1 MTKSNENINILKLE
15 KINKNF
21 GELKVLKNN
30 SLEVQKGEVVCI
42 IGPSGAGK
50 STLLRSINQLE
61 SIKSGKIWVDGELLV
76 DKEKGKNKINKS
88 HKEIMK
94 SMLEVGMVFQ
104 KFNLFPHITVLDNIM
119 MPQMDG
125 LTACAKIR
133 EFSNVPIILLT
144 AKVEDMDKLMGFEQG
159 ADDYLTK
166 PFNIL
171 ELKARIRALLR
182 RATPKSQNDTLELV
196 IGTIRLDLNSRNAYR
211 SGELVD
217 LTAKEFD
224 VIEFLMRNPNRV
236 YSREALLDTIWAY
249 EYRSDIRTVDVHI
262 RRLRE
267 KLEENPA
274 DPQYIITKWGVGYY
288 FRK

>member
-1 MTKSNENINILKLE
+1 MKIL
-15 KINKNF
+15 
-21 GELKVLKNN
+21 
-30 SLEVQKGEVVCI
+30 VVDD
-42 IGPSGAGK
+42 
-50 STLLRSINQLE
+50 E
-61 SIKSGKIWVDGELLV
+61 DLLV
-76 DKEKGKNKINKS
+76 KGIR
-88 HKEIMK
+88 
-94 SMLEVGMVFQ
+94 
-104 KFNLFPHITVLDNIM
+104 FNLQNDGYEVITGSNGVQAVSLAQTQAPDLIVLDVM
-119 MPQMDG
+119 MPEMDG
-125 LTACAKIR
+125 LTACSKIR
-133 EFSNVPIILLT
+133 AFSNVPIILLT
-144 AKVEDMDKLMGFEQG
+144 AKADDMDKLIGFDHG

-182 RATPKSQNDTLELV
+182 RSAAADKNAENTLA
-196 IGTIRLDLNSRNAYR
+196 IGSITLDLDARNAYR
-211 SGELVD
+211 AGDLAD

-274 DPQYIITKWGVGYY
+274 EPQYIMTKWGVGYY

>member
-1 MTKSNENINILKLE
+1 MKIL
-15 KINKNF
+15 
-21 GELKVLKNN
+21 
-30 SLEVQKGEVVCI
+30 VVDD
-42 IGPSGAGK
+42 
-50 STLLRSINQLE
+50 E
-61 SIKSGKIWVDGELLV
+61 ELLV
-76 DKEKGKNKINKS
+76 KGIR
-88 HKEIMK
+88 
-94 SMLEVGMVFQ
+94 
-104 KFNLFPHITVLDNIM
+104 FNLQNDGYEVFTGSTGLEAIEITKNHSPDLIVLDVM
-119 MPQMDG
+119 MPEMDG
-125 LTACAKIR
+125 LTACSHIR

-144 AKVEDMDKLMGFEQG
+144 AKADDMDKLIGFDHG

-182 RATPKSQNDTLELV
+182 RASLQKTDSEQILQ
-196 IGTIRLDLNSRNAYR
+196 IGSITLDLSGRNAYKA
-211 SGELVD
+211 GALVD

-224 VIEFLMRNPNRV
+224 VIEFLMRNANRV
-236 YSREALLDTIWAY
+236 YSREALLDTIWTM

-274 DPQYIITKWGVGYY
+274 EPQYIMTKWGVGYY

>member
-1 MTKSNENINILKLE
+1 MMEMEESFES
-15 KINKNF
+15 KINRSDYTILVVDDVVSNVLLLKILLANEKFQVLTCNNGNACIEICKNQHPD
-21 GELKVLKNN
+21 LVL
-30 SLEVQKGEVVCI
+30 
-42 IGPSGAGK
+42 
-50 STLLRSINQLE
+50 
-61 SIKSGKIWVDGELLV
+61 
-76 DKEKGKNKINKS
+76 
-88 HKEIMK
+88 
-94 SMLEVGMVFQ
+94 
-104 KFNLFPHITVLDNIM
+104 LDVM
-119 MPQMDG
+119 MPDING
-125 LTACAKIR
+125 FDTAVLLKKDPQTADI
-133 EFSNVPIILLT
+133 PIIFLT
-144 AKVEDMDKLMGFEQG
+144 AKSDDMDKLIGFDHG
-159 ADDYLTK
+159 TDDYLTK

-182 RATPKSQNDTLELV
+182 RSSAGEQEKTGNKLTNGSIT
-196 IGTIRLDLNSRNAYR
+196 LDLNARNAYK
-211 SGELVD
+211 GDELAD

-274 DPQYIITKWGVGYY
+274 EPKYILTKWGVGYY

>member
-1 MTKSNENINILKLE
+1 
-15 KINKNF
+15 
-21 GELKVLKNN
+21 
-30 SLEVQKGEVVCI
+30 
-42 IGPSGAGK
+42 
-50 STLLRSINQLE
+50 
-61 SIKSGKIWVDGELLV
+61 
-76 DKEKGKNKINKS
+76 
-88 HKEIMK
+88 
-94 SMLEVGMVFQ
+94 
-104 KFNLFPHITVLDNIM
+104 
-119 MPQMDG
+119 
-125 LTACAKIR
+125 
-133 EFSNVPIILLT
+133 
-144 AKVEDMDKLMGFEQG
+144 MDKLIGFDHG
-159 ADDYLTK
+159 ADDYITK

-182 RATPKSQNDTLELV
+182 RAAHTQKQPKENTLT
-196 IGTIRLDLNSRNAYR
+196 IGTISLDLDGRNAYR
-211 SGELVD
+211 AGVLAD

-274 DPQYIITKWGVGYY
+274 EPQYIMTKWGVGYY